1 MEFVFNFG
9 AGMAILLIALVIIC
23 GSVLAIV
30 FRRITTRHEK
40 HIEQLQGR
48 G

>member
-1 MEFVFNFG
+1 MEFTFNFG
-9 AGMAILLIALVIIC
+9 VWMAVLLIALVIVC
-23 GSVLAIV
+23 GSVVAMV

-40 HIEQLQGR
+40 QIEQLQQR